1 MIRFATFTVPRVD
14 REHLQQFVGKAVRII
29 GRLKEVR
36 TVDYNQECV
45 VEMYDGSLV
54 NVVDGPVSCTYL
66 RSRQTDNCGNYLVHW
81 IVDSG
86 NGAERRW
93 RGCISIPPSSN
104 ILFLLHRCWFNIC

>member
-1 MIRFATFTVPRVD
+1 
-14 REHLQQFVGKAVRII
+14 
-29 GRLKEVR
+29 
-36 TVDYNQECV
+36 VDYNQECV

-93 RGCISIPPSSN
+93 RGCISIPSGN
-104 ILFLLHRCWFNIC
+104 IPPYCTILLLAITHPCTDSDLITTKILYCVAKVQMTACGCVWPK